1 MNLDNLDKDTST
13 RKWHI
18 TLNNPLDHGFDHEN
32 IIETLHLFAPSYFC
46 LCDEIST
53 TGTVHTHIFMSSSSA
68 VRFGTVKKRFPSA
81 HIEKA
86 YGTPRQNRTYIQ
98 KGGKWEDTEK
108 ASTVIPDTFYEW
120 GEIPP
125 EKEEKPSRM
134 AQLVQD
140 VQAGLSTVEIIE
152 KDPSMAFRVREIELL
167 RQTLLAEKYSS
178 ENRKLEVTYLYGASG
193 TGKTRSIFAAHN
205 PRDICRITNYR
216 AGKGITFDG
225 YSGQDILVFEEFNSQ
240 ISLEEMLNYLD
251 IYPITL
257 PARYADKVACYTKV
271 YITSNQP
278 LDRQYRAEQTGRPE
292 TWKAFLRRIHNIS
305 EVTADGTFRILKK
318 NGELINEQE

>member
-1 MNLDNLDKDTST
+1 MNLDNLDKNTST

-18 TLNNPLDHGFDHEN
+18 TINNPLDHGFDHEK
-32 IIETLHLFAPSYFC
+32 IIEVLQLFAPSYFC
-46 LCDEIST
+46 LCDEMST
-53 TGTVHTHIFMSSSSA
+53 TGTLHTHIYIEAHSGI
-68 VRFGTVKKRFPSA
+68 RFGTIKGRFPTA

-86 YGTPRQNRTYIQ
+86 KGNARQNRVYIQ

-108 ASTVIPDTFYEW
+108 ASTVIPDTFFEW

-178 ENRKLEVTYLYGASG
+178 ENRKLEVTYLYGATG
-193 TGKTRSIFAAHN
+193 TGKTRSIFEAHN

-216 AGKGITFDG
+216 AGKGISFDN
-225 YSGQDILVFEEFNSQ
+225 YTGQDILVFEEFNSQ
-240 ISLEEMLNYLD
+240 ISLEEMLNFLD
-251 IYPITL
+251 VYPLSL
-257 PARYADKVACYTKV
+257 PARYNDRVACFTKV
-271 YITSNQP
+271 YITSNQS
-278 LDRQYRAEQTGRPE
+278 LDRQYRSEQTSRPE
-292 TWKAFLRRIHNIS
+292 TWKAFLRRIHNIQ
-305 EVTADGTFRILKK
+305 EVLPDGTFRIQKM
-318 NGELINEQE
+318 NGELIDEQK

>member
-1 MNLDNLDKDTST
+1 MDNKITT
-13 RKWHI
+13 RRWNI
-18 TLNNPLDHGFDHEN
+18 TINNPLKYGFDHAT
-32 IIETLHLFAPSYFC
+32 IIERLHMFVPLYFC
-46 LCDEIST
+46 LVDEMSS
-53 TGTVHTHIFMSSSSA
+53 TGTLHTHIYIAARSGI
-68 VRFGTVKKRFPSA
+68 RFETIKGRFPEA

-86 YGTPRQNRTYIQ
+86 RGTSLQNRIYFQ
-98 KGGKWEDTEK
+98 KGGKWEDTDK
-108 ASTVIPDTFYEW
+108 VLTVIPDTFCEW
-120 GEIPP
+120 GEIPV

-152 KDPSMAFRVREIELL
+152 KDPGMAFRVREIELL

-178 ENRKLEVTYLYGASG
+178 ENRKLEVTYLFGATG

-205 PRDICRITNYR
+205 PREICRITNYR
-216 AGKGITFDG
+216 AGKGISFDG

-292 TWKAFLRRIHNIS
+292 TWSAFLRRIHNVS
-305 EVTADGTFRILKK
+305 EMKADGTLRILKK
-318 NGELINEQE
+318 NGEINLE